1 MGAVLTFVVVL
12 YIGSILLV
20 TSVRRYI
27 VVLHSIASF
36 TTRSITSLYSC
47 SVIHLLSVQNSDH
60 DIAHHT
66 QICTHDCA
74 QPNHSVT
81 GQWHWMHSSS
91 RLSNIQSRLAG
102 LVQDVRLPQN
112 PLLKY
117 LTTTISHRYS
127 LVMVRACVLGDI
139 HGIATLYSHQC
150 CADDGTFMH
159 AVAW

>member
-1 MGAVLTFVVVL
+1 MGAVLTFAVVL
-12 YIGSILLV
+12 YILLV
-20 TSVRRYI
+20 TSVWRYI
-27 VVLHSIASF
+27 LWSYSIASF

-47 SVIHLLSVQNSDH
+47 SVYIHLLSVQNSDH

-91 RLSNIQSRLAG
+91 RLSNIRSRLAG
-102 LVQDVRLPQN
+102 LVQDVQLPQN

-127 LVMVRACVLGDI
+127 LVIVKACVLGDI